1 MNAVQRVFA
10 LEQFGIKLGLQNIRA
25 LCSALGDPQ
34 RAYATVIV
42 GGTNGK
48 GSVTAIV
55 DHALRAA
62 GHRCA
67 RYTSPHLVN
76 VTERFVIDGR
86 EVSAEALERTAGRVL
101 GVVDALLANG
111 TFQAPL
117 TFFEVTT
124 AIAFELFREAGSN
137 VAVLEVGLGGRLDA
151 TNVADAIAAAI
162 TSIDRDHQQQLGDS
176 LEQIAFEK
184 AGIIKP
190 GHPVVLG
197 RMDDEPRTVIA
208 RVAAERGAPVVDAT
222 GAGGCQV
229 RRGSAPTIELT
240 TPVRRYPPFAPGL
253 AGEHQVANALVAVRL
268 LETLDGLGIPV
279 GADAILKGITE
290 VRWPGRL
297 EWLPF
302 EGGQLLLDSAHNPA
316 GARSLANYLTSLDAS
331 HERRP
336 LPLVFGV
343 ARDKD
348 IRGMLDAL
356 APVVSRIVATQ
367 AATPRAVAA
376 DELASRVREIS
387 PSTEVTPVAD
397 AIDACRTALHDSG
410 SAVVA
415 GSIFLV
421 GDVRS
426 RLAK

>member
-1 MNAVQRVFA
+1 VNAVQRVFA

-76 VTERFVIDGR
+76 VTERFAIDGR

-101 GVVDALLANG
+101 RVVDALLADG
-111 TFQAPL
+111 TFQAPP

-124 AIAFELFREAGSN
+124 AIAFEVFREAGSN

-190 GHPVVLG
+190 GQPVVLG
-197 RMDDEPRTVIA
+197 RMDAEPRTVIA
-208 RVAAERGAPVVDAT
+208 RVAAERGAPIVDAT

-229 RRGSAPTIELT
+229 RRASAAAIELT
-240 TPVRRYPPFAPGL
+240 TPVRRYPPFVPGL
-253 AGEHQVANALVAVRL
+253 AGEHQVENALVAVRL
-268 LETLDGLGIPV
+268 LETLEGLGMPV
-279 GADAILKGITE
+279 GADAILKGLTD

-302 EGGQLLLDSAHNPA
+302 EGGRLLLDSAHNPA
-316 GARSLANYLTSLDAS
+316 GARSLATYLASLDAPL
-331 HERRP
+331 ERRP

-376 DELASRVREIS
+376 DELASRVREVS
-387 PSTEVTPVAD
+387 PSTPVTPIVD
-397 AIDACRTALHDSG
+397 AIDACRMALHDSG

-421 GDVRS
+421 GDVCR